1 MQSSKDAFSFQREIT
16 QETSGTLE
24 PKQDLNLAK
33 KQISRPVKA
42 ASSGPRRVEQ
52 RLTTQTSVAGK
63 KRAKKLT
70 GKENLPEKL
79 VEKKT
84 KVTCIV

>member
-1 MQSSKDAFSFQREIT
+1 MYFSFQREIK

-24 PKQDLNLAK
+24 QKQDLNLAK
-33 KQISRPVKA
+33 KQKSQPVKA

-63 KRAKKLT
+63 KVVKKPT

-84 KVTCIV
+84 KVPCIV